1 MSRVMRSPGP
11 LRAHGTRPTMF
22 ALAVAVGAALCPATA
37 DAQAAAA
44 QHTAAQD
51 TAVPP
56 SQAALRDS
64 LRAAVDRLA
73 RLERGTLR
81 AVEAGDSARLT
92 GMDERRTATQTLV
105 DSLLERVVLGTP
117 WGGRELERLRDR
129 YPGSRVLDRYA
140 ARRHLQEGE
149 PRDALRLLDRLLA
162 RDAGDAGLHV
172 LRGRALEA
180 LEREND
186 AWLAYLRAFDLE
198 PAADAPFRALLRIAG
213 PREMIEL
220 LEHVRR
226 LRRLAP
232 EVDALRDRETEL
244 LQRMGRLEEA
254 RAVQDSA
261 GGGRS

>member
-1 MSRVMRSPGP
+1 MRRAMRKPET
-11 LRAHGTRPTMF
+11 LRARRLRPVI
-22 ALAVAVGAALCPATA
+22 VAVGLVLAAG
-37 DAQAAAA
+37 QSGAAAA
-44 QHTAAQD
+44 QGPVVQD

-56 SQAALRDS
+56 SQVALRDS
-64 LRAAVDRLA
+64 LRAAVERLA

-81 AVEAGDSARLT
+81 AVEAGDSVRLT

-172 LRGRALEA
+172 FRGRALEA
-180 LEREND
+180 MEREDD

-198 PAADAPFRALLRIAG
+198 PAGEPAFRALLRIAG
-213 PREMIEL
+213 SREMIEL
-220 LEHVRR
+220 LAHVRR
-226 LRRLAP
+226 LRRLSP
-232 EVDALRDRETEL
+232 ETDALRDREIEL
-244 LQRMGRLEEA
+244 LQRLGRLEEA